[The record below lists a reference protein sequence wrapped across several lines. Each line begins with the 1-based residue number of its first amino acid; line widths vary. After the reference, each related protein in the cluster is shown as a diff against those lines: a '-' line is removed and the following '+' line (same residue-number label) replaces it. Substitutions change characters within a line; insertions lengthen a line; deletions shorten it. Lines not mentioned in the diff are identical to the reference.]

1 MSNLDVQNAL
11 LVQVAVAL
19 GPELCK
25 EMTFVGGCTTG
36 LLLTDAFTK
45 EQVRHTDD
53 VDLIVH
59 VMGYADYAK
68 LQEALHQRKFSIVMP
83 EDDDVPPICAMQLGD
98 LRVDIMPDDEAILG
112 FSNRWYSEAIKSA
125 QDYPLTAEIIIKLV
139 HPVMFVATKLEA
151 WNGRGNGDALT
162 SRDIEDILHLV
173 DGRPE
178 LVAEIAQS
186 QQEVRAFISVEL
198 ARLIED
204 SNFEMAVSSQ
214 ANTAEREDVIYER
227 LEEIIASG
235 VQ

>member
-1 MSNLDVQNAL
+1 MKNVEVQNAL
-11 LVQVAVAL
+11 LVQVSEAL

-36 LLLTDAFTK
+36 LLLTDPFTK

-59 VMGYADYAK
+59 VMGYAGYAK
-68 LQEALHQRKFSIVMP
+68 LQEVLQKRKFSIVMP
-83 EDDDVPPICAMQLGD
+83 EDDDVPPTCAMQLGD

-112 FSNRWYSEAIKSA
+112 FSNRWYRDAIESA
-125 QDYPLTAEIIIKLV
+125 QDYPLTAEIVIKLV
-139 HPVMFVATKLEA
+139 HPVMFIATKLEA

-198 ARLIED
+198 ARLMDD
-204 SNFEMAVSSQ
+204 SNFQMAVSSQ
-214 ANTAEREDVIYER
+214 ANTAEREEIIYER

-235 VQ
+235 AQ